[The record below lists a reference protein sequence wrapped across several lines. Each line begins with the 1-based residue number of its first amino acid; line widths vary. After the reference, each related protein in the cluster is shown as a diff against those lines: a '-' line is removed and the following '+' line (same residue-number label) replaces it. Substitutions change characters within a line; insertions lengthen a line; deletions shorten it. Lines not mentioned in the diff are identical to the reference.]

1 MADVINSKAMKR
13 LALLVFVGFLLYFL
27 FSIRQVIIDQQLL
40 LREEKETKQKL
51 SSQQVYL
58 AALKMRIS
66 GIKNEDRIEELAR
79 TRLGLIKK
87 GEVAFKVI
95 N

>member
-1 MADVINSKAMKR
+1 MKR

>member
-1 MADVINSKAMKR
+1 VINSKAMKR

>member
-1 MADVINSKAMKR
+1 MINSKAMKR